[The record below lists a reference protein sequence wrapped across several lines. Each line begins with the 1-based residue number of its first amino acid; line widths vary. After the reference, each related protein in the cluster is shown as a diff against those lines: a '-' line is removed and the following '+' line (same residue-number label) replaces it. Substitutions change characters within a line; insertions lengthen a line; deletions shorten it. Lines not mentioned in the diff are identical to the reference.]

1 MKYYNYDVVFQEIP
15 DETTLAINLSNC
27 PCKCPGC
34 HSKFLW
40 EDVGTDLTIEEY
52 ERILSAIA
60 TDITCV
66 CFMGGDA
73 NPIFIQRLAE
83 YTFLQYPRLK
93 VGWYTGR
100 QELPSPTFLEVLDYI
115 KVGPYIKELGG
126 LRSRDTNQRMYKVHH
141 PTMIITQLEDI
152 TSKFWKSK

>member
-15 DETTLAINLSNC
+15 DETTLAINISNC
-27 PCKCPGC
+27 PCRCPGC

-40 EDVGTDLTIEEY
+40 EDVGTELTIEEY
-52 ERILSAIA
+52 EKILSAIA
-60 TDITCV
+60 TDVTCV

-83 YTFLQYPRLK
+83 YTFRQHPHLK
-93 VGWYTGR
+93 VGWYTGK

-126 LRSRDTNQRMYKVHH
+126 LKSPNTNQRMYKVEH
-141 PTMIITQLEDI
+141 PTMTITNLKDI
-152 TSKFWKSK
+152 TEMFWKD